1 MRDLSGPD
9 GFSEA
14 NALDVSGRMFGVFGA
29 EEGMAFETQR
39 TGHVKLTS
47 YGLDVK
53 RWNICMKTCP

>member
-1 MRDLSGPD
+1 MSIPFKFAQSGVD
-9 GFSEA
+9 SME
-14 NALDVSGRMFGVFGA
+14 VESQ